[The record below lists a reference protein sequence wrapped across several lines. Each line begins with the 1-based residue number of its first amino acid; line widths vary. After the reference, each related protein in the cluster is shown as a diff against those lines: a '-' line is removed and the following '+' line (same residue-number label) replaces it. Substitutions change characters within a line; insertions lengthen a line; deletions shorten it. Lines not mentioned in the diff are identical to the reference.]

1 MNQKDQEFWRKT
13 GRAIA
18 ISRDIAHRNLQNA
31 ARLSALENRFNR
43 GSQET
48 AVKTAPAPVRRY
60 ADVFP
65 TTKPAMATKTA
76 PVTVRRYAD
85 VFIR

>member
-1 MNQKDQEFWRKT
+1 MNSRDQAFWRKT
-13 GRAIA
+13 GHAIA
-18 ISRDIAHRNLQNA
+18 ERKNIAFLNMQNST
-31 ARLSALENRFNR
+31 RLEALEKRFNR
-43 GSQET
+43 GSQEV

-65 TTKPAMATKTA
+65 TTKPVMAMKTA
-76 PVTVRRYAD
+76 PAPVRRYAD